1 VTDGIYDLESVK
13 LPKVGGRGLAA
24 FVAAL
29 EGPLSGALTGSL
41 LKNAGVTAFREVL
54 FEEEPTWRPAF
65 GSAAV
70 AGPERP
76 DPSALLAGEAPEGPG
91 EPAVT
96 VRRLG
101 AAYRAGRTDPV
112 AVAGRVLEAIAA
124 SDAVGNRPLRA
135 FVAVDRDEVMRQAE
149 AAAERIRRGEPIGPL
164 DGVPVAVKDEVDMT
178 PYPTTV
184 GTRFLGREPAERDA
198 TVVARLRAAGAVLVG
213 KTNMHE
219 IGIQPTG
226 FNPHH
231 GQARNPHDR
240 DRDTGGSSSGSAAA
254 VAAGLCPVA
263 VGADGGGSIRIP
275 ASFCG
280 VVGLKPTYGRVSEAG
295 AAPLCWSVAHLGPI
309 GATVED
315 VAVAYAVMAGPDPR
329 DPGSLVQPPV
339 GLPDP
344 ARESLEGV
352 RVGIFRPWF
361 EHAEAGVV
369 ETCRHAVGLLEAAG
383 AVVRDVAVPELDTM
397 RVAHAVTILS
407 EMLAAMAPWYPERRK
422 EFGLDSR
429 VLLALARS
437 FTAAD
442 YVAAQRAR
450 TRAIGDLLRVL
461 GEVDLIA
468 TPTAAVPAPPVPADP
483 VRGESDTST
492 VVEIMRYAFP
502 GNFTGLPA
510 ISVPA
515 GMTGGGLPVGLQL
528 MGRPWDEALLLE
540 AARVVEAG
548 TRRARPTVWY
558 DILSG

>member
-1 VTDGIYDLESVK
+1 MNDTIYDLESVK
-13 LPKVGGRGLAA
+13 LPTVGGRALAA

-29 EGPLSGALTGSL
+29 EGPLSGALSGSML
-41 LKNAGVTAFREVL
+41 RNAGVTGFREMR
-54 FEEEPTWRPAF
+54 FDEEPTWRPAYGTAF
-65 GSAAV
+65 AA
-70 AGPERP
+70 AGERP
-76 DPSALLAGEAPEGPG
+76 DPSVLHAGPPPEIPGDAP
-91 EPAVT
+91 VT
-96 VRRLG
+96 VRDIG
-101 AAYRAGRTDPV
+101 SAYRSGKTDPV
-112 AVAGRVLEAIAA
+112 EVATRVLDAIESFDDGEA
-124 SDAVGNRPLRA
+124 PLRA
-135 FVAVDRDEVMRQAE
+135 FIAIAREDVLRQAGE
-149 AAAERIRRGEPIGPL
+149 AAARFRKGEPIGPL

-184 GTRFLGREPAERDA
+184 GTRILGSEPARRDA

-240 DRDTGGSSSGSAAA
+240 NRDTGGSSSGSAAA
-254 VAAGLCPVA
+254 VAAGIVPLA

-309 GATVED
+309 GATVAD
-315 VAVAYAVMAGPDPR
+315 VALGYALMAGPDPR
-329 DPGSLVQPPV
+329 DPGSLAQPPV
-339 GLPDP
+339 ALPDLG
-344 ARESLEGV
+344 RDRLDGV
-352 RVGIFRPWF
+352 TIGIFRPWF
-361 EHAEAGVV
+361 EHADSGVV
-369 ETCRHAVGLLEAAG
+369 AACEHGLGVLEAAG
-383 AVVRDVAVPELDTM
+383 AVIRKITVPGLDAM

-407 EMLAAMAPWYPERRK
+407 EMLAAMEPWYPSRRG

-429 VLLALARS
+429 VLLALAGS

-442 YVAAQRAR
+442 MVRAQRAR
-450 TRAIGDLLRVL
+450 TRAIREFARVL

-468 TPTAAVPAPPVPADP
+468 TPTAAVPAPPIPADL
-483 VRGESDTST
+483 VRGASDTST

-515 GMTGGGLPVGLQL
+515 GFTPEGLPVGLQL

-548 TRRARPTVWY
+548 TRRVRPPLFC
-558 DILSG
+558 DLLPE